1 MRDFIGRGGT
11 LGVVAMGA
19 VLASLAMA
27 PAAGAATYHGC
38 VSKKSDVLRLVS
50 ISKKCKKGEERIS
63 FNSQGPPG
71 RNGSNGQNGA
81 NGANGTNGTDGTT
94 GFTSTLPSGKTE
106 LGTWSGDLGEA
117 ATTGVSYSSISFDI
131 PLAAPPESSII
142 GLGGSSTPECPG
154 TVAKPSA
161 SSGHLCIYTAQLV
174 SANEFQFD
182 PNQVGGSPG
191 ADVFGTIVVLSR
203 TASGLSYGYGTW
215 AVTG

>member
-106 LGTWSGDLGEA
+106 ARDVVWRPRR
-117 ATTGVSYSSISFDI
+117 SSHNR
-131 PLAAPPESSII
+131 
-142 GLGGSSTPECPG
+142 GLLL
-154 TVAKPSA
+154 VDQLRH
-161 SSGHLCIYTAQLV
+161 SSG
-174 SANEFQFD
+174 SATGIFD
-182 PNQVGGSPG
+182 HRPWRVI
-191 ADVFGTIVVLSR
+191 DT
-203 TASGLSYGYGTW
+203 
-215 AVTG
+215 